1 MQKYRN
7 QSKRTYRK
15 VIVEYEKSLSRQV
28 KTNPEAFFKYASSK
42 LNYSRTI
49 PNLKDGNTTIRQN
62 CKKEKNI

>member
-7 QSKRTYRK
+7 QSKQTYRK

-28 KTNPEAFFKYASSK
+28 KTNPESFFKYASSK

-62 CKKEKNI
+62 CKKEKNM

>member
-1 MQKYRN
+1 MNKDDL
-7 QSKRTYRK
+7 SKLKLKFSHRYLRTK
-15 VIVEYEKSLSRQV
+15 ES
-28 KTNPEAFFKYASSK
+28 FFKYASSK